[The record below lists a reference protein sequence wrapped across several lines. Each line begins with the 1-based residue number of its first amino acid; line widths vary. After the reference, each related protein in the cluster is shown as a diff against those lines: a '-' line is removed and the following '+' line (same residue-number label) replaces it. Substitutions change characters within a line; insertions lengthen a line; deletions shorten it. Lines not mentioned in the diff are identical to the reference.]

1 MTAETMAADILF
13 RVEGAELRY
22 AQPDRAESPPPE
34 LFVSY
39 LEIARGERIV
49 CIGPNGSG
57 KTTLLKAL
65 NGLLRP
71 ARGRVSYRGEDAHL
85 SRTLRATTVYLHQHP
100 YILAGS
106 VAYNVAYGCRA
117 RGMPEAETSR
127 RVRETLELLGLSGFS
142 GRRHRALS
150 GGEAQRVALARA
162 LAPKPEVLLL
172 DEPTASVDAA
182 SAILVRAALRAA
194 ASAGTTIVISTHDHS
209 LMDGFATRRLKFS
222 DGAIITDTPTA
233 SDRSPR

>member
-71 ARGRVSYRGEDAHL
+71 ARGRVSSRGEEEL
-85 SRTLRATTVYLHQHP
+85 
-100 YILAGS
+100 
-106 VAYNVAYGCRA
+106 CR
-117 RGMPEAETSR
+117 
-127 RVRETLELLGLSGFS
+127 LGLPAGGVQDKDRLAA
-142 GRRHRALS
+142 GRGDSR
-150 GGEAQRVALARA
+150 E
-162 LAPKPEVLLL
+162 
-172 DEPTASVDAA
+172 
-182 SAILVRAALRAA
+182 
-194 ASAGTTIVISTHDHS
+194 
-209 LMDGFATRRLKFS
+209 
-222 DGAIITDTPTA
+222 
-233 SDRSPR
+233 